1 VLTKFKS
8 WWAFSSEPNVLI
20 AQYGE
25 VKRQVPLL
33 YALLV
38 LNACAVSYTHRAFA
52 PDWLT
57 IGFNG
62 LLVLVCGWRTVAW
75 MLAKDTSEIT
85 AQEARAQLIRTTVL
99 AGVLGAAFVAWSLTL
114 DQYGGTMERGHIAL
128 FIAVTVIGCIF
139 CLVHLPQAAMLVT
152 AAVTIPYLC
161 YYLYQGNPVFT
172 AMALNIALVTA
183 VMIWVLLNSFAGFE
197 TLIRSKETL
206 ALKQREAERLGAEN
220 ARLAYTDALTGLP
233 NRRYFFAELDRA
245 LAAAKT
251 SGGRIAVGV
260 FDLDR
265 FKPVNDTYGHV
276 LGDRLLTLVGGRFA
290 EAVSEGVVLAR
301 LGGDEFG
308 ILLTRDVDDAQA
320 IGQTICDR
328 LSETFVIDDHQIALG
343 CSAGFAIYP
352 DAGAT
357 VHELFDRSD
366 YALYHV
372 KSARRGECALFSIEH
387 ETLIR
392 TTRAVEIALQSADLD
407 AELHV
412 RYQPIVCTETMAVLG
427 VEALGRWTSPV
438 LGSVSPEQF
447 ITTAERIGLIETIT
461 LTLFAKALDD
471 FAQMPGVLG
480 LSFNLSAHDIVSPKT
495 VAALIAMVENG
506 PVDAKRLT
514 FELTETALM
523 RDFDAAVRGIRAL
536 RTLGIR
542 IALDDFGI
550 GYSSLGYLR
559 RLPLDKVKVDRSFT
573 ADIDETSGRTIV
585 TAILGLCQTLELD
598 CIVEGVETEAQLG
611 KLQALG
617 YRMAQGYFF
626 AAPMPLRTFMTWMT
640 RQQTVRTTRSALTDL
655 RIVA

>member
-1 VLTKFKS
+1 VLTKLKS

-62 LLVLVCGWRTVAW
+62 LLALICGWRTIVW
-75 MLAKDTSEIT
+75 MLAKDASEIT
-85 AQEARAQLIRTTVL
+85 ADAARAQLIRTIVL

-114 DQYGGTMERGHIAL
+114 DRYGGTMERGHIAL

-152 AAVTIPYLC
+152 ATVTIPYLC

-206 ALKQREAERLGAEN
+206 ALKQRETERLGAEN
-220 ARLAYTDALTGLP
+220 ARLAYTDALTGLR

-245 LAAAKT
+245 LALAKS

-290 EAVSEGVVLAR
+290 EAVSEGVILAR

-320 IGQTICDR
+320 IGQAICDR
-328 LSETFVIDDHQIALG
+328 LSDTFTIEDHQIALG

-352 DAGAT
+352 DAGET

-392 TTRAVEIALQSADLD
+392 TARAVEIALQAADLD

-447 ITTAERIGLIETIT
+447 ITTAERVGLIETIT

-471 FAQMPGVLG
+471 FAKMPAALG
-480 LSFNLSAHDIVSPKT
+480 LSFNLSAFDIVSPKT
-495 VAALIAMVENG
+495 VAALIAMVEAG
-506 PVDAKRLT
+506 PIDAKRIT

-523 RDFDAAVRGIRAL
+523 RDFDAAVRGIRSL
-536 RTLGIR
+536 RALGIR

-640 RQQTVRTTRSALTDL
+640 RQQTVRTTRTALTDL